1 MTELFLVLASAAWTL
16 AVIRYAMPLGQR
28 LGVLDVPGAQP
39 HKAHAGPTPLVG
51 GIACIPPVIV
61 TLLIVSSLGEGR
73 AHEMASAW
81 SMAGAVFVTF
91 LIGYFDD
98 RRHIHAW
105 KRLLLCGLV
114 FAIALYFAPAFMV
127 PALNFQTLGVKVDLG
142 LLAAPF
148 TILCLLALQNAV
160 NMADGRN
167 GLVIGMTVI
176 WIAALL
182 SYSNHFAMIYLTPF
196 LAALALVLAANLRG
210 RLFLGDAGTY
220 AIGAFMG
227 LMIIWLH
234 HANVGLYTMDV
245 VTIVLV
251 PVADMIRLF
260 VTRLARGG
268 HPFEAGRDHLH
279 HLLGDTWGWKRGRLI
294 YWAMVAI
301 PIVTMRTQVAPLW
314 QSVCI
319 GFLLYGLVFAAA
331 HRRTVTKA
339 VAINKP
345 L

>member
-1 MTELFLVLASAAWTL
+1 LVLASAAWAL
-16 AVIRYAMPLGQR
+16 AVIRYAMPIGQR
-28 LGVLDVPGAQP
+28 LGVLDVPYAQP
-39 HKAHAGPTPLVG
+39 HKAHAEPTPLVG

-61 TLLIVSSLGEGR
+61 TLLLVSSLGEGR
-73 AHEMASAW
+73 THEMAPAW
-81 SMAGAVFVTF
+81 AMAGAVFVTF
-91 LIGYFDD
+91 LIGYCDD

-105 KRLLLCGLV
+105 MGLLLCGLV
-114 FAIALYFAPAFMV
+114 FAVALYFAPAFMV

-167 GLVIGMTVI
+167 GLVTGVTVI
-176 WIAALL
+176 WVAALL

-234 HANVGLYTMDV
+234 HANVGLYTMEV

-251 PVADMIRLF
+251 PVIDMIRLF
-260 VTRLARGG
+260 VTRLARGR
-268 HPFEAGRDHLH
+268 HPFEAGHDHLH
-279 HLLGDTWGWKRGRLI
+279 HILCDSLGWQRGRLV
-294 YWAMVAI
+294 YWAIVAI
-301 PIVTMRTQVAPLW
+301 PILTMRLQIAPGW

-319 GFLLYGLVFAAA
+319 GLALYGAVFAAA
-331 HRRTVTKA
+331 NQHALNKA
-339 VAINKP
+339 LVIDRP
-345 L
+345 D

>member
-1 MTELFLVLASAAWTL
+1 
-16 AVIRYAMPLGQR
+16 
-28 LGVLDVPGAQP
+28 
-39 HKAHAGPTPLVG
+39 
-51 GIACIPPVIV
+51 
-61 TLLIVSSLGEGR
+61 
-73 AHEMASAW
+73 
-81 SMAGAVFVTF
+81 MAGAVFVTF
-91 LIGYFDD
+91 LIGYCDD

-114 FAIALYFAPAFMV
+114 FAMALYFAPVFVV
-127 PALNFQTLGVKVDLG
+127 PALNFQTLGLEVDLG
-142 LLAAPF
+142 LLAVPF

-167 GLVIGMTVI
+167 GLVTGMTVI

-234 HANVGLYTMDV
+234 RVNVGLHTMDV

-268 HPFEAGRDHLH
+268 HPFAAGSDHLH
-279 HLLGDTWGWKRGRLI
+279 HILCDTWGWKRGRLI
-294 YWAMVAI
+294 YWAMVAM
-301 PIVTMRTQVAPLW
+301 PIATMRTQAAPGW
-314 QSVCI
+314 QSVC
-319 GFLLYGLVFAAA
+319 LGLVLYAAVLVA
-331 HRRTVTKA
+331 ANRRKA
-339 VAINKP
+339 AKALASNRA
-345 L
+345 

>member
-1 MTELFLVLASAAWTL
+1 MTELFLVLAAAVWAL
-16 AVIRYAMPLGQR
+16 AVIRYAMPIGQR

-39 HKAHAGPTPLVG
+39 HKAHAEPTPLVG

-61 TLLIVSSLGEGR
+61 TLLLVSSLGEGR
-73 AHEMASAW
+73 TYELAPAW

-105 KRLLLCGLV
+105 MRLLLCGLV
-114 FAIALYFAPAFMV
+114 FAMALSFAPAFMV
-127 PALNFQTLGVKVDLG
+127 SALNFQTLGLEVDLG

-167 GLVIGMTVI
+167 GLVTGVTVI
-176 WIAALL
+176 WVAALL
-182 SYSNHFAMIYLTPF
+182 SYNNHFAMIYLTPF

-220 AIGAFMG
+220 AIGTFMG

-234 HANVGLYTMDV
+234 HANVGLHTMDV

-279 HLLGDTWGWKRGRLI
+279 HILCDTWGWKKGRLI

-301 PIVTMRTQVAPLW
+301 PILTMRLQIALGW
-314 QSVCI
+314 QSVC
-319 GFLLYGLVFAAA
+319 LGLVLYASVLVAAN
-331 HRRTVTKA
+331 RRTVTKA
-339 VAINKP
+339 LVSNKA
-345 L
+345 